1 MKFKDEDEAYE
12 AYLEYVQTVS
22 LFWGLRSEMPFD
34 INDWERDWSEGFFDW
49 LDNNNVEF
57 EE

>member
-12 AYLEYVQTVS
+12 AYLEYVQ
-22 LFWGLRSEMPFD
+22 SEMPFD